1 MLRAYVGWDG
11 RDALAFEVCR
21 KSLVRHAS
29 KPVQVVPLKD
39 WELRRRGLYWRGYRV
54 DAGGQKW
61 DDRDGTPFS
70 TDFSFTRFLVPLI
83 EGFGEVWVLF
93 CDADMLWRADVG
105 ELMALADPDCAVMC
119 VQHDHRPHEAEKMGG
134 LKQTVYARKNWS
146 SLMLIKPA
154 RCRALTKYAVNNQ
167 GGQWLHAMCWA
178 AEEEIGALP
187 EEWNWLEGWSR
198 PELEPKLVHF
208 TRGTPDMPG
217 HEDAAYAGEWWAEIA
232 EVKNQGL
239 AVGKLPLAFGSRN
252 ANG

>member
-21 KSLVRHAS
+21 KSLMRHAS

-83 EGFGEVWVLF
+83 EDFGEDWVLF

-167 GGQWLHAMCWA
+167 RGQWLHAMCWA

-187 EEWNWLEGWSR
+187 EEWNWLEGWSP
-198 PELEPKLVHF
+198 PEVAAKLVHF